1 MKCKVPGHNSSLF
14 GIGKRVHRAP
24 VSPICLGFL
33 LRLLEN
39 DHTFLEEL
47 LGPPSSYA
55 RKGGGCDGPILTW
68 QEISGAKAE
77 QIPVDQLPGER

>member
-1 MKCKVPGHNSSLF
+1 MLPQSASMKCKVPGHNSSLS

-47 LGPPSSYA
+47 LGPPYPSLE
-55 RKGGGCDGPILTW
+55 REGGMRQHDPHVAGGLRR
-68 QEISGAKAE
+68 ES
-77 QIPVDQLPGER
+77 